1 MEAFSIIPYTFC
13 MSATKQ
19 TLDLNPS
26 IAV

>member
-1 MEAFSIIPYTFC
+1 MEAFSIIPRTFC

-26 IAV
+26 IVV